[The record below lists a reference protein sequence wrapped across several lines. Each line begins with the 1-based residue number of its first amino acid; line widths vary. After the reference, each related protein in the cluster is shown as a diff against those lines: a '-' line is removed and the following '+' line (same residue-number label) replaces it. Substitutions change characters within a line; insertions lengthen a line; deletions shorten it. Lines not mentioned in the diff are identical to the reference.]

1 MKDIDNALQELFLSS
16 FPSLVFHGC
25 DSDSAPSGEVNVVM
39 VKDGLLMVSPS
50 WNEQGIF
57 TEWDPLI
64 TERNNYV
71 ARHDRWER
79 LQILKKRKW
88 KGDEI
93 NMKEIQLLASEAAPD
108 VIIFYK
114 LDLTEHE

>member
-1 MKDIDNALQELFLSS
+1 MRYKNFFWALSL
-16 FPSLVFHGC
+16 SLVFHGC
-25 DSDSAPSGEVNVVM
+25 DSDSAPSGEVNIVM

-50 WNEQGIF
+50 WNEQGIL

-93 NMKEIQLLASEAAPD
+93 NMKEIQLLASEAALD